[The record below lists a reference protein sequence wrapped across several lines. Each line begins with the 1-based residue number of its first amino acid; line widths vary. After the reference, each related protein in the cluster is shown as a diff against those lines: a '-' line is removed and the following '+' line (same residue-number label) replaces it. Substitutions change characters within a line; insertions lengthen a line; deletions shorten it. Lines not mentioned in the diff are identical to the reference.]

1 MATGSSTLAS
11 SVVSDGNALGAF
23 STPPQ
28 ESLIT
33 APGPESDDDDWNKIS
48 MTSSNGGDGQ
58 SLSWH
63 SEVVSRNQEED
74 DKSGADQHANAVK
87 GLHFTERM
95 YESLAR

>member
-1 MATGSSTLAS
+1 MLISPRL
-11 SVVSDGNALGAF
+11 VVLLLIPGE
-23 STPPQ
+23 

-74 DKSGADQHANAVK
+74 DKSQ
-87 GLHFTERM
+87 ER
-95 YESLAR
+95 